1 MNQAKQE
8 RQLAHVVNMELEHAL
23 ETMPWPSPFVLLVE
37 HIDFLPTAVIM
48 PG

>member
-23 ETMPWPSPFVLLVE
+23 ETMPWPRLLGG
-37 HIDFLPTAVIM
+37 DQSFCAV
-48 PG
+48 G